1 MAQISNVRRIIV
13 EDYPEDSRE
22 VVDKL
27 AEVINNFMDEVTEM
41 SQGNIDYDN
50 LSRIKFTFD
59 VVVDAN
65 GVPQGVRQ
73 INTGLRSY
81 SGKII
86 IDAQS
91 LQGGANVVS
100 TPYIDLT
107 NKGNGVFQINQIF
120 GLPPGK
126 KIRLTVEFIP

>member
-13 EDYPEDSRE
+13 EDFPEDTRE
-22 VVDKL
+22 TVGKL
-27 AEVINNFMDEVTEM
+27 SEILNNFMDETTEVL
-41 SQGNIDYDN
+41 QGNIDYDN
-50 LSRIKFTFD
+50 LARIKFIFD

-81 SGKII
+81 SGKTI

-107 NKGNGVFQINQIF
+107 NRGNGVFQINQIF